1 MTEGR
6 KMTDEE
12 IEEQR
17 ARNFDMLGN
26 ALLEGADILYERT
39 GHAFAAFIMIDA
51 EGKVAVYQRT
61 GGPAVIAGLRELA
74 DNLEREERDGIAW
87 QPADEDFVVQ
97 DLRSE

>member
-1 MTEGR
+1 MGEER

-17 ARNFDMLGN
+17 TRNFDMLGS

-61 GGPAVIAGLRELA
+61 GGEAVIRGLRELA
-74 DNLEREERDGIAW
+74 DNLEREEREGIAW
-87 QPADEDFVVQ
+87 QEADEAFVVQ
-97 DLRSE
+97 QLDHE